1 MSKFS
6 DRSLSIAAVV
16 VALLMFVVAGLF
28 GGPDNA
34 RDVAAIHSLAIE
46 RGLDPT
52 LTKRAIAITHI
63 GGAFGIVAI
72 HLFGL
77 SLLAFA
83 RRWRDVLSMAGIVLG
98 GRIAVEA
105 LKLLIDR
112 PRPHFDPYPVDIAS
126 LSFPSGHSANSMI
139 TFLAMALIIAPARF
153 RLWAVAAA
161 VLASAIIGATRPL
174 LGVHWPSDV
183 IGGWSFG
190 IAWVVGLVG
199 LTRDWRGAAK

>member
-1 MSKFS
+1 M
-6 DRSLSIAAVV
+6 V

-28 GGPDNA
+28 GGPDNV

-46 RGLDPT
+46 RALDPA
-52 LTKRAIAITHI
+52 LTRRAIAITQI
-63 GGAFGIVAI
+63 GGAPGIVTI
-72 HLFGL
+72 HLI
-77 SLLAFA
+77 SLALLLFA
-83 RRWRDVLSMAGIVLG
+83 RRWRDALSLAGIVLG
-98 GRIAVEA
+98 GRIAVEL
-105 LKLLIDR
+105 LKLMIDR
-112 PRPHFDPYPVDIAS
+112 PRPHFVPYPVEVAS

-139 TFLAMALIIAPARF
+139 TFLAIALIVVPVKY

-161 VLASAIIGATRPL
+161 VLASVLIGATRPL

-199 LTRDWRGAAK
+199 LTRAWRGAAK